1 MKVLLKG
8 GKLYDGSGAEGVM
21 EDILFEDDKI
31 LEVGREIAEEKADK
45 IVDITGKSVA
55 PGFID
60 EHSHND
66 WFAIKKDPL
75 PYFEPFIKQ
84 GITTFIS
91 GNCGVSEIGFEED
104 CKYKDKMGGGLFFFN
119 DTTGEYGNINDFLNK
134 IDGNCPANMAE
145 LVGHCSARAAVSGYS
160 NRKLTPDEEKKML
173 DIIEDNLKNGAA
185 GVSLGLMYEP
195 GLYADEEELKKVV
208 DLCVKYDKPLT
219 VHP

>member
-8 GKLYDGSGAEGVM
+8 GKLYDGSGRDAVM
-21 EDILFEDDKI
+21 EDVLFEDDRI
-31 LEVGREIAEEKADK
+31 LEIGTCIDAAKADK
-45 IVDITGKSVA
+45 VVDITGKSVA

-60 EHSHND
+60 AHSHND
-66 WFAIKKDPL
+66 WFAIKNDPI

-91 GNCGVSEIGFEED
+91 GNCGVSEIGFD
-104 CKYKDKMGGGLFFFN
+104 KDSKFIDKIGGGLFFFN
-119 DTTGEYGNINDFLNK
+119 DTTGEYGNINDFLNT

-160 NRKLTPDEEKKML
+160 NRKLTPDEERKML

-185 GVSLGLMYEP
+185 GVSH
-195 GLYADEEELKKVV
+195 V
-208 DLCVKYDKPLT
+208 
-219 VHP
+219 